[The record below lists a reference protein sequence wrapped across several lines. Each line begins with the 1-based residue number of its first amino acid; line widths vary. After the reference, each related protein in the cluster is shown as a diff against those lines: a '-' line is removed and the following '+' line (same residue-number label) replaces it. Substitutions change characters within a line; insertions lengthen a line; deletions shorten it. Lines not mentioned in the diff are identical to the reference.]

1 MLLSTYNYFLS
12 KVFIKH
18 HGTLLYHCC
27 KFKLMAQWCVTQHP
41 LGQVSS
47 ISYSWGPP
55 SPAHCSVILTVLCQS
70 PLTQWNSLSD
80 HFLVIP
86 DLGLY
91 PRIHSLPID
100 WHNLK
105 LLDRRV
111 GTPGINRK
119 LWARSLNFSALPCGN
134 KWLIFQ
140 KEVIPVIQNWS
151 KDQRT

>member
-1 MLLSTYNYFLS
+1 MCDTAPPRSGFFYFIFLRSPFTCPLLS
-12 KVFIKH
+12 H
-18 HGTLLYHCC
+18 PHGAVSIPFNTM
-27 KFKLMAQWCVTQHP
+27 KFT
-41 LGQVSS
+41 
-47 ISYSWGPP
+47 
-55 SPAHCSVILTVLCQS
+55 
-70 PLTQWNSLSD
+70 LSD

-91 PRIHSLPID
+91 SRIHSLPVD

-151 KDQRT
+151 KDQRTWIWPCIKHLTYRQRLCTQLVLKYILLTLCNR